1 MNKDDIRHFAV
12 TGSENGKFFIEVKF
26 PEQPPYYL
34 IIGSC
39 NPNVNRELKP
49 HLSVVP
55 VSARTP
61 NMQDMRVLRYL
72 SPENL
77 TESLTGVSISA
88 SSTNG
93 LNASCLTF
101 NYRSS
106 SEFLHDLELCDNDIG
121 RMLSNTDNFRLI
133 QK

>member
-12 TGSENGKFFIEVKF
+12 TGSENGKFCIQVKF
-26 PEQPPYYL
+26 PQQAPYYL
-34 IIGSC
+34 MIGSC
-39 NPNVNRELKP
+39 NPNVNRGLKP

-72 SPENL
+72 NPENL
-77 TESLTGVSISA
+77 PESLTGVTILA

-93 LNASCLTF
+93 LKASCTIF

-121 RMLSNTDNFRLI
+121 RMLSNTGNFRLI